1 MSPPQIRGTRGVT
14 NTVYGRI
21 CAFSGKKEL
30 QTGQRI
36 IRLIGGLVLFAIVI
50 VIFAAALVFLIKTL
64 SHIFSAASKTA
75 YTISR
80 PRV

>member
-1 MSPPQIRGTRGVT
+1 MRLLR
-14 NTVYGRI
+14 
-21 CAFSGKKEL
+21 KER
-30 QTGQRI
+30 TANRADRI

-80 PRV
+80 P